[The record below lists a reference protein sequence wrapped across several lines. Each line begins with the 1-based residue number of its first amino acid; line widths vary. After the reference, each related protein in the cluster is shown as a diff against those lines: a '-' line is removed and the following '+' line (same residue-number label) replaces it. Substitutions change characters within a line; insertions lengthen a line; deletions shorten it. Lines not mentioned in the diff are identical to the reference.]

1 MNVLGFVF
9 FVVLAV
15 INDSLMKSARLFGKE
30 SRKNNN
36 LGLNQD
42 QRVFSSLGVISVLK
56 WS

>member
-15 INDSLMKSARLFGKE
+15 INDSLMKLARLFGKE
-30 SRKNNN
+30 SRENNN
-36 LGLNQD
+36 LVLNQD